1 MNGASMET
9 VGQRIKSL
17 RRITKTSQKELGKFC
32 GVSDVAVGY
41 WEKDVNVPGG
51 ESLAKLAKYFNTS
64 IDYILYGTE
73 FEGNLITKMRR
84 VPVISW
90 VQAGQ
95 FTECKAAEVFS
106 DVDKWVETSLR
117 IGDSSFALEV
127 KGDSMTNP
135 NGLPTIP
142 EGATV
147 IVDPD
152 AEPAHG
158 KIVVARIDGTN
169 EATVKKLVIDGPQK
183 FLVPLNPRYPN
194 IPINGNCL
202 IIGVVKGVQY
212 EL

>member
-1 MNGASMET
+1 MET
-9 VGQRIKSL
+9 VGQRIKAL

-41 WEKDVNVPGG
+41 WEKDVNVPSG

-64 IDYILYGTE
+64 IDYILYSTE

-84 VPVISW
+84 IPVISW

-106 DVDKWVETSLR
+106 EVDKWVETSLR

-152 AEPAHG
+152 AAPIHG
-158 KIVVARIDGTN
+158 KIVVARLDGTN

-194 IPINGNCL
+194 ISINGNCL

>member
-1 MNGASMET
+1 MET
-9 VGQRIKSL
+9 VGQRIKAL
-17 RRITKTSQKELGKFC
+17 RRVTRTSQKELGKFC

-41 WEKDVNVPGG
+41 WEKDINVPGG
-51 ESLAKLAKYFNTS
+51 EALSKLAKFFNTS
-64 IDYILYGTE
+64 IDYILYGAE
-73 FEGNLITKMRR
+73 FEGKLVTNMRR

-95 FTECKAAEVFS
+95 FTECRTAEVFS
-106 DVDKWVETSLR
+106 EVDKWVDTSLK
-117 IGDSSFALEV
+117 IGDNSFALEV

-152 AEPAHG
+152 SEPRHG
-158 KIVVARIDGTN
+158 KIVIASLDGTN

>member
-1 MNGASMET
+1 MS
-9 VGQRIKSL
+9 
-17 RRITKTSQKELGKFC
+17 
-32 GVSDVAVGY
+32 
-41 WEKDVNVPGG
+41 
-51 ESLAKLAKYFNTS
+51 KLAKFFNTS

-73 FEGNLITKMRR
+73 FEGRLITNMRK
-84 VPVISW
+84 VPVLSW
-90 VQAGQ
+90 VQAGF
-95 FTECKAAEVFS
+95 FTETKPSEILNDA
-106 DVDKWVETSLR
+106 DRWVETSLR
-117 IGDSSFALEV
+117 ISDNSFALEV

-147 IVDPD
+147 IVDPE
-152 AEPAHG
+152 AEAMHG
-158 KIVVARIDGTN
+158 KIVVARVDGTN

-194 IPINGNCL
+194 IHINGNCV

>member
-1 MNGASMET
+1 MET

-17 RRITKTSQKELGKFC
+17 RKITKTSQKELGKFC

-41 WEKDVNVPGG
+41 WEKDLNLPSG
-51 ESLAKLAKYFNTS
+51 EALSKLAKFFNTS

-73 FEGNLITKMRR
+73 FEGRLITNMRR
-84 VPVISW
+84 VPVLSW
-90 VQAGQ
+90 VQAGF
-95 FTECKAAEVFS
+95 FTETKPSEILNDA
-106 DVDKWVETSLR
+106 DRWVETSLR
-117 IGDSSFALEV
+117 ISDNSFALEV

-147 IVDPD
+147 IVDPE
-152 AEPAHG
+152 AEAMHG
-158 KIVVARIDGTN
+158 KIVVARVDGTN

-194 IPINGNCL
+194 IPINGNCV

>member
-1 MNGASMET
+1 MET
-9 VGQRIKSL
+9 VGQRIKAL
-17 RRITKTSQKELGKFC
+17 RRVTGTSQKELGKFC

-41 WEKDVNVPGG
+41 WEKDINTPGG
-51 ESLAKLAKYFNTS
+51 EALSKLAKFFNTS
-64 IDYILYGTE
+64 IDYILYGAE
-73 FEGNLITKMRR
+73 FEGKLVTNMRR

-95 FTECKAAEVFS
+95 FTECRAAEVFS
-106 DVDKWVETSLR
+106 EVDKWVDTSLK
-117 IGDSSFALEV
+117 IGDNSFALEV

-147 IVDPD
+147 IVDPV
-152 AEPAHG
+152 AEPRHG
-158 KIVVARIDGTN
+158 KIVIARLDGTN

>member
-1 MNGASMET
+1 MET

-17 RRITKTSQKELGKFC
+17 RKITKTSQKDLGKFC

-41 WEKDVNVPGG
+41 WEKDLNVPGG
-51 ESLAKLAKYFNTS
+51 ESLAKLAKFFNTS
-64 IDYILYGTE
+64 IDYILFGTE
-73 FEGNLITKMRR
+73 FEGKLITKMRKI
-84 VPVISW
+84 PVISW
-90 VQAGQ
+90 VQAGS
-95 FTECKAAEVFS
+95 FTETKPQDVFS
-106 DVDKWVETSLR
+106 EAEQWIETSLR
-117 IGDSSFALEV
+117 IGNNSFALEV

-147 IVDPD
+147 VVDPD
-152 AEPAHG
+152 AEPLHG
-158 KIVVARIDGTN
+158 KIVVARIEGTN

-194 IPINGNCL
+194 IAINGNCT

>member
-1 MNGASMET
+1 MES
-9 VGQRIKSL
+9 VGQRIKAL
-17 RRITKTSQKELGKFC
+17 RRITKTTQKELGKFC

-41 WEKDVNVPGG
+41 WEKDLNTPNGTA
-51 ESLAKLAKYFNTS
+51 LTKLAKYFNTS
-64 IDYILYGTE
+64 TDYILYGTN
-73 FEGNLITKMRR
+73 FEDKLITSMRKI
-84 VPVISW
+84 PVISW
-90 VQAGQ
+90 VQAGS
-95 FTECKAAEVFS
+95 FTESRQASTFEEAER
-106 DVDKWVETSLR
+106 WVETALR
-117 IGDSSFALEV
+117 ISDRSFALDV

-142 EGATV
+142 QGATV

-152 AEPAHG
+152 AEPSNG
-158 KIVVARIDGTN
+158 KIVVARLDGTN

>member
-1 MNGASMET
+1 MET

-17 RRITKTSQKELGKFC
+17 RKITKTSQKELGKFC

-41 WEKDVNVPGG
+41 WEKDLNLPSG
-51 ESLAKLAKYFNTS
+51 EALSKLAKFFNTS

-73 FEGNLITKMRR
+73 FEGRLITNMRK
-84 VPVISW
+84 VPVLSW
-90 VQAGQ
+90 VQAGF
-95 FTECKAAEVFS
+95 FTETKPSEILNDA
-106 DVDKWVETSLR
+106 DRWVETSLR
-117 IGDSSFALEV
+117 ISDNSFALEV

-152 AEPAHG
+152 AEAMHG
-158 KIVVARIDGTN
+158 KIVVARVDGTN

-194 IPINGNCL
+194 IPINGNCV

>member
-1 MNGASMET
+1 MET
-9 VGQRIKSL
+9 VGQRIKAL

-41 WEKDVNVPGG
+41 WEKDVNVPSG

-84 VPVISW
+84 IPVISW
-90 VQAGQ
+90 VQARQ

-106 DVDKWVETSLR
+106 EVDKWVETSLR

-152 AEPAHG
+152 AAPIHG
-158 KIVVARIDGTN
+158 KIVVARLDGTN

-194 IPINGNCL
+194 ISINGNCL

>member
-1 MNGASMET
+1 MET

-17 RRITKTSQKELGKFC
+17 RKITKTSQKDLGKFC

-41 WEKDVNVPGG
+41 WEKDLNLPSG
-51 ESLAKLAKYFNTS
+51 EALSKLAKFFNTS
-64 IDYILYGTE
+64 MDYILYGTE
-73 FEGNLITKMRR
+73 FEGRLITNMRK
-84 VPVISW
+84 VPVLSW
-90 VQAGQ
+90 VQAGC
-95 FTECKAAEVFS
+95 FTETKPTEIFNDA
-106 DVDKWVETSLR
+106 DKWVETSLR
-117 IGDSSFALEV
+117 IGENSFALEV

-152 AEPAHG
+152 AEALHG
-158 KIVVARIDGTN
+158 KVVVARIDGTN

-194 IPINGNCL
+194 IPINGNCI

-212 EL
+212 EI

>member
-1 MNGASMET
+1 MET

-17 RRITKTSQKELGKFC
+17 RKITRTSQKDLGKFC

-51 ESLAKLAKYFNTS
+51 ESLSKLAKFFNTS

-73 FEGNLITKMRR
+73 FQDKLITKMRR
-84 VPVISW
+84 VPILSW
-90 VQAGQ
+90 VQAGS
-95 FTECKAAEVFS
+95 FTESNPAEILS
-106 DVDKWVETSLR
+106 ETERWVETSLR
-117 IGDSSFALEV
+117 ISDNSFALEV

-135 NGLPTIP
+135 SGLPTIP
-142 EGATV
+142 QGATV

-152 AEPAHG
+152 AEPING
-158 KIVVARIDGTN
+158 KIVVARLDGTN
-169 EATVKKLVIDGPQK
+169 EATVKKLVIDGPHK

-194 IPINGNCL
+194 IPINGNCT

-212 EL
+212 EV

>member
-1 MNGASMET
+1 MET

-17 RRITKTSQKELGKFC
+17 RKITKTSQKELGKFC

-41 WEKDVNVPGG
+41 WEKDLNLPSG
-51 ESLAKLAKYFNTS
+51 EALSKLAKFFNTS

-73 FEGNLITKMRR
+73 FEGRLITNMRK
-84 VPVISW
+84 VPVLSW
-90 VQAGQ
+90 VQAGF
-95 FTECKAAEVFS
+95 FTETKPSEILNDAVR
-106 DVDKWVETSLR
+106 WVETSLR
-117 IGDSSFALEV
+117 ISDNSFALEV

-147 IVDPD
+147 IVDPE
-152 AEPAHG
+152 AEAMHG
-158 KIVVARIDGTN
+158 KIVVARVDGTN

-194 IPINGNCL
+194 IPINGNCV

>member
-1 MNGASMET
+1 MET
-9 VGQRIKSL
+9 VGQRIKAL
-17 RRITKTSQKELGKFC
+17 RRVTGTSQKELGKFC

-41 WEKDVNVPGG
+41 WEKDINTPGG
-51 ESLAKLAKYFNTS
+51 EALSKLAKFFNTS
-64 IDYILYGTE
+64 IDYILYGAE
-73 FEGNLITKMRR
+73 FEGKLVTNMRR

-95 FTECKAAEVFS
+95 FTECRAAEVFS
-106 DVDKWVETSLR
+106 EVDKWVDTSLK
-117 IGDSSFALEV
+117 IGDNSFALEV

-152 AEPAHG
+152 AESRHG
-158 KIVVARIDGTN
+158 KIVIARLDGTN

>member
-1 MNGASMET
+1 MET
-9 VGQRIKSL
+9 VGQRIKAL
-17 RRITKTSQKELGKFC
+17 RRVTRTSQKELGKFC

-41 WEKDVNVPGG
+41 WEKDVNIPNG
-51 ESLAKLAKYFNTS
+51 ESLVKLAKFFNTS
-64 IDYILYGTE
+64 IEYILYGTE
-73 FEGNLITKMRR
+73 FEGALITKMRR

-95 FTECKAAEVFS
+95 FTECKTADLFS

-152 AEPAHG
+152 VEPHHG

-212 EL
+212 EI

>member
-1 MNGASMET
+1 MET

-51 ESLAKLAKYFNTS
+51 EALSKLARFFNTS

-84 VPVISW
+84 IPVLSW
-90 VQAGQ
+90 VQAGL
-95 FTECKAAEVFS
+95 FTESKPANILADAER
-106 DVDKWVETSLR
+106 WVETSLR
-117 IGDSSFALEV
+117 IGDSSFALDV

-152 AEPAHG
+152 AEPMHG

>member
-1 MNGASMET
+1 MET

-17 RRITKTSQKELGKFC
+17 RRVTKTSQKDLGKYC

-41 WEKDVNVPGG
+41 WEKDLNLPKG
-51 ESLAKLAKYFNTS
+51 EALGKLAKFFNTS

-73 FEGNLITKMRR
+73 FEGKLITKMRR
-84 VPVISW
+84 IPVISW
-90 VQAGQ
+90 VQAGS
-95 FTECKAAEVFS
+95 FTESKPAEIF
-106 DVDKWVETSLR
+106 DEAIKWVETSLR

-147 IVDPD
+147 VVDPD
-152 AEPAHG
+152 VEPVHG
-158 KIVVARIDGTN
+158 KIVVARLDGTN

>member
-1 MNGASMET
+1 MET
-9 VGQRIKSL
+9 VGQRIKAL

-84 VPVISW
+84 IPVISW

-106 DVDKWVETSLR
+106 EVDKWVETSLR

-152 AEPAHG
+152 AEPLNG
-158 KIVVARIDGTN
+158 KIVVARLDGTN

-194 IPINGNCL
+194 ISINGNCL

>member
-1 MNGASMET
+1 MET
-9 VGQRIKSL
+9 VGQRIKAL

-41 WEKDVNVPGG
+41 WEKDVNVPSG

-73 FEGNLITKMRR
+73 FEGNIITKMRR
-84 VPVISW
+84 IPVISW

-106 DVDKWVETSLR
+106 EVDKWVETSLR

-152 AEPAHG
+152 AAPIHG
-158 KIVVARIDGTN
+158 KIVVARLDGTN
-169 EATVKKLVIDGPQK
+169 EATVKKLVIDGHQK

-194 IPINGNCL
+194 ISINGNCL

>member
-1 MNGASMET
+1 MET

-17 RRITKTSQKELGKFC
+17 RLITRTSQKELGKFC

-41 WEKDVNVPGG
+41 WEKDINVPGG
-51 ESLAKLAKYFNTS
+51 ESLAKLAKFFNTS

-95 FTECKAAEVFS
+95 FTECKTAEVFNE
-106 DVDKWVETSLR
+106 VDKWVETSLR
-117 IGDSSFALEV
+117 VGDSSFALEV

-152 AEPAHG
+152 AEPFHG

>member
-1 MNGASMET
+1 MET
-9 VGQRIKSL
+9 VGQRIKAL

-41 WEKDVNVPGG
+41 WEKDVNVPSG

-84 VPVISW
+84 IPVISW

-106 DVDKWVETSLR
+106 EVDKWVETSLR

-152 AEPAHG
+152 AAPIHG
-158 KIVVARIDGTN
+158 KIVVARLDGTN
-169 EATVKKLVIDGPQK
+169 EATVKKLVIDGHQK

-194 IPINGNCL
+194 ISINGNCL

>member
-1 MNGASMET
+1 MET
-9 VGQRIKSL
+9 VGQRIKAL
-17 RRITKTSQKELGKFC
+17 RRVTRTSQKELGKFC

-41 WEKDVNVPGG
+41 WEKDVNIPNG
-51 ESLAKLAKYFNTS
+51 ESLVKLAKFFNTS

-73 FEGNLITKMRR
+73 FEGTLITKMRR

-95 FTECKAAEVFS
+95 FTECKTADLFS

-142 EGATV
+142 EGSTV

-152 AEPAHG
+152 VEPLHG

-212 EL
+212 EI

>member
-1 MNGASMET
+1 MET
-9 VGQRIKSL
+9 VGQRIKAL
-17 RRITKTSQKELGKFC
+17 RRVTRTSQKELGKFC

-41 WEKDVNVPGG
+41 WEKDINTPGG
-51 ESLAKLAKYFNTS
+51 EALSKLAKFFNTS
-64 IDYILYGTE
+64 IDYILYGAE
-73 FEGNLITKMRR
+73 FEGKLVTNMRR

-95 FTECKAAEVFS
+95 FTECRAAEVFS
-106 DVDKWVETSLR
+106 EVDKWVDTSLKV
-117 IGDSSFALEV
+117 GDNSFALEV

-152 AEPAHG
+152 TEPRHG
-158 KIVVARIDGTN
+158 KIVIARLDGTN